1 MIIWSWNIK
10 KIINLLNNTP
20 NQLYKIRTK
29 NWIVISDLLKEVY
42 IINCQ
47 SKFKFAM
54 LKSSLCDYSDAYI
67 LSKGRIT
74 VIAKNNSYAAARQ
87 ADERNKG
94 EIFQN
99 CGPFI
104 NCNSEINNT
113 EIDNAKDVDIV
124 MPMYNLIKYSHNI
137 WKVMAILQRWVKW

>member
-1 MIIWSWNIK
+1 
-10 KIINLLNNTP
+10 
-20 NQLYKIRTK
+20 
-29 NWIVISDLLKEVY
+29 
-42 IINCQ
+42 
-47 SKFKFAM
+47 M

-87 ADERNKG
+87 ADERNK
-94 EIFQN
+94 
-99 CGPFI
+99 GPFI

-137 WKVMAILQRWVKW
+137 WKVMAILQR

>member
-42 IINCQ
+42 ITNCQ

-54 LKSSLCDYSDAYI
+54 LKSSVCDYSDAYI

-124 MPMYNLIKYSHNI
+124 MPMYNLIKYSDNI